1 MGYQSICVLGMP
13 LCPMN
18 DVRSGFGI
26 HVDSYPVTVLDMEFL
41 ALPNIVRVTMI
52 GSVADCLLKLGR
64 VPPVDTIVPCTE

>member
-1 MGYQSICVLGMP
+1 MGYQSVCVLRMS

-26 HVDSYPVTVLDMEFL
+26 QVDSYPVTILHMECP

-52 GSVADCLLKLGR
+52 GSFADCLLRLGR